1 MSANSVPATT
11 LPPGNPRAALLLSSI
26 GCPIDQVVI
35 INDASIAK
43 GGATE
48 MVLKTLRLLAERGI
62 RASLICGDDGKG
74 LSGAATKVE
83 PVGGIHIA
91 DAALPFSIVNGLYNY
106 HAGKCITRWI
116 EAHDTPGTIY
126 HLHGWSKILSPS
138 TFSAL
143 RPVMRRVV
151 VHAHDFFLVCPN
163 GGYFDYQAGSPC
175 ERTPLSLECLVTNCD
190 RRNQAQKLWRSAR
203 QFVRRGLVRFEPKQ
217 IGAVLAVHDGMLA
230 HLRRGGIDIRCLR
243 VLRNPVEPWHGLR
256 VRAEH
261 NRDFIFIGRLEADK
275 GPDLLA
281 RAARQA
287 AVPVRF
293 IGDGPLGNDI
303 ASIYPGSARL
313 GRLSL
318 NAIMEELKTARLLVM
333 PSRTRETFGLAAFE
347 AMRAG
352 VPVMVPSFAMIAA
365 EVAAEN
371 FGLTVN
377 PYDVGAMAAM
387 LHRLARDDAI
397 VCAMSKA
404 AYSRSGEFAPS
415 SAEWL
420 DQLLGIYA
428 EVLHAAHQ

>member
-1 MSANSVPATT
+1 L
-11 LPPGNPRAALLLSSI
+11 LPPI
-26 GCPIDQVVI
+26 GCPIDQVVV

-43 GGATE
+43 GGATG
-48 MVLKTLRLLAERGI
+48 MVLKTLGLLEERRI
-62 RASLICGDDGKG
+62 KASFICGDDGKG
-74 LSGAATKVE
+74 FSGAATKVE
-83 PVGGIHIA
+83 PMGGIHIA

-106 HAGKCITRWI
+106 HAGKCITGWI
-116 EAHDTPGTIY
+116 EANDTPGTIY

-138 TFSAL
+138 IFSAL
-143 RPVMRRVV
+143 RPVIRRVV

-175 ERTPLSLECLVTNCD
+175 ERTPLSLDCLVTHCD
-190 RRNQAQKLWRSAR
+190 RRNRAQKLWRSAR
-203 QFVRRGLVRFEPKQ
+203 QYVRRGLVRFEPKQ
-217 IGAVLAVHDGMLA
+217 IGAVLAVHDGMLS

-243 VLRNPVEPWHGLR
+243 VLRNPVEPWQGLR
-256 VRAEH
+256 VRAER
-261 NRDFIFIGRLEADK
+261 NRDFIFIGRLELDK
-275 GPDLLA
+275 GADLLA

-303 ASIYPGSARL
+303 ASIYPASARL
-313 GRLSL
+313 GRLSR
-318 NAIMEELKTARLLVM
+318 NAIVEQLKTARLLVM

-347 AMRAG
+347 AMTAG
-352 VPVMVPSFAMIAA
+352 VPVMVPRFAMIAG

-377 PYDVGAMAAM
+377 PYDVGEMAAM
-387 LHRLARDDAI
+387 LQRLARDDGL

-404 AYSRSGEFAPS
+404 AYSRSGQFAPS

-420 DQLLGIYA
+420 DQLVGIYA
-428 EVLHAAHQ
+428 EVLHAARH

>member
-1 MSANSVPATT
+1 MNSVPATT
-11 LPPGNPRAALLLSSI
+11 LVHGNPRAALLPSSI
-26 GCPIDQVVI
+26 DCPIDQVVI

-48 MVLKTLRLLAERGI
+48 MALKTLRLLEERGI
-62 RASLICGDDGKG
+62 RASFICGDDGKG
-74 LSGAATKVE
+74 FSGAATKVE

-91 DAALPFSIVNGLYNY
+91 DAAVPISIVNGLYNH
-106 HAGKCITRWI
+106 HAGRCITRWI
-116 EAHDTPGTIY
+116 RDHDTPDTIY
-126 HLHGWSKILSPS
+126 HLHGWSKILSPA

-163 GGYFDYQAGSPC
+163 GAYFDYQAGSPC
-175 ERTPLSLECLVTNCD
+175 ERKPLSLECLVTNCD
-190 RRNQAQKLWRSAR
+190 RRNRAQKLWRSAR
-203 QFVRRGLVRFEPKQ
+203 QIVRRGLVRFEPKQ
-217 IGAVLAVHDGMLA
+217 IGAVLAVHNGMLA

-243 VLRNPVEPWHGLR
+243 VLRNPVEPWQGLR

-281 RAARQA
+281 RAARKA

-293 IGDGPLGNDI
+293 IGDGPLANEI

-313 GRLSL
+313 GRLSR

-347 AMRAG
+347 AMTAG
-352 VPVMVPSFAMIAA
+352 VPVVVPSFAMIAA

-377 PYDVGAMAAM
+377 PYDLGEMAAM
-387 LHRLARDDAI
+387 LQRLAEDDALI
-397 VCAMSKA
+397 CAMSKA
-404 AYSRSGEFAPS
+404 AFSRSGQFALN

-420 DQLLGIYA
+420 DRLLGIYV
-428 EVLHAAHQ
+428 EVLDAARR